1 MEVDIDICL
10 NNAVKGEVSS
20 LAKQFLIERVNKYA
34 GDELQD
40 NVRDTG
46 LIGVPNDVIKDRL
59 KNPSISKE
67 EKRRLEKE
75 LKARGERNKK
85 KRCE

>member
-1 MEVDIDICL
+1 MEVEIDICL
-10 NNAVKGEVSS
+10 NNVARGEVSS
-20 LAKQFLIERVNKYA
+20 LAKHFLIERVNKYA
-34 GDELQD
+34 GDELQA

-46 LIGVPNDVIKDRL
+46 LIGVPTDVIKDRL
-59 KNPSISKE
+59 KDPSISKE